1 VFRVRCVFLTMRE
14 RERRT
19 TTRISFACFRKFRKI
34 RATNQSK
41 GEEKE
46 RETKRAHAPKKKRR
60 KEEKKK
66 KEKKNTY
73 AASLESLAS
82 AVVEPTHVS
91 INADYYYLGT
101 VTYRL
106 FLEDSLYRFIL
117 NHRSGLTPSPPLA
130 SKASFN
136 SNGNASVH

>member
-1 VFRVRCVFLTMRE
+1 MCISDDERE
-14 RERRT
+14 REGRR
-19 TTRISFACFRKFRKI
+19 REYLSRVFGNFGKSEPQINR
-34 RATNQSK
+34 
-41 GEEKE
+41 KE
-46 RETKRAHAPKKKRR
+46 RKKRERRRELTHRKR
-60 KEEKKK
+60 KEEKKKRK

-106 FLEDSLYRFIL
+106 FLQDSLYRFIL

>member
-1 VFRVRCVFLTMRE
+1 MGKSE
-14 RERRT
+14 PQ
-19 TTRISFACFRKFRKI
+19 
-34 RATNQSK
+34 NQSK

-46 RETKRAHAPKKKRR
+46 RERETKRAHKTDKEKKKR
-60 KEEKKK
+60 KKK
-66 KEKKNTY
+66 KGKKTY
-73 AASLESLAS
+73 TASLKSLAS
-82 AVVEPTHVS
+82 AVVESTHVS
-91 INADYYYLGT
+91 INVDYYYLGT

>member
-1 VFRVRCVFLTMRE
+1 MCISDDE

-19 TTRISFACFRKFRKI
+19 TTRISFVCFRKFRKI

-66 KEKKNTY
+66 KEKKEKKNTY
-73 AASLESLAS
+73 TASLESLAS

>member
-1 VFRVRCVFLTMRE
+1 MFRVRCVFLTMRE
-14 RERRT
+14 REGRR
-19 TTRISFACFRKFRKI
+19 REYLSCVFGNFGKSEPQINR
-34 RATNQSK
+34 
-41 GEEKE
+41 KE
-46 RETKRAHAPKKKRR
+46 RKKRERRRELTHRKR

-66 KEKKNTY
+66 RQKEKKNTY
-73 AASLESLAS
+73 TASLESLAS